1 MSAPGGHEQLSL
13 IVRVSQS
20 IRVREHHLHPR
31 RAENGLRH
39 LLGPRMRRDPL
50 QSDERPIPE
59 RARGPRDEAGPAPPT
74 QSEWR
79 AGRPLVGENELQ
91 VLLAIEAYN
100 EVIRPGPA
108 NGDPVRGDAVML
120 LEVMQDHGR

>member
-1 MSAPGGHEQLSL
+1 
-13 IVRVSQS
+13 
-20 IRVREHHLHPR
+20 
-31 RAENGLRH
+31 
-39 LLGPRMRRDPL
+39 MRRDPL

-59 RARGPRDEAGPAPPT
+59 RARGPRDEAG
-74 QSEWR
+74 EWR